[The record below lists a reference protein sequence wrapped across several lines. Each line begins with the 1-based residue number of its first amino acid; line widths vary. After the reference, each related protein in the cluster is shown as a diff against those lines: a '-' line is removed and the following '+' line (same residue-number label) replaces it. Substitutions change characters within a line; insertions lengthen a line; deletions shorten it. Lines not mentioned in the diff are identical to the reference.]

1 MHVLFIASLNTDDMT
16 QAGVDQYNVKVAIK
30 KPANHPSVFA
40 NIPVQTFN
48 YIIGSNTQ
56 PPAFAEGIAIGKILF
71 YIAIHLTLRPM
82 LCC

>member
-30 KPANHPSVFA
+30 KPTNHPSVFA

-48 YIIGSNTQ
+48 YIIGSDTMKSSS
-56 PPAFAEGIAIGKILF
+56 A
-71 YIAIHLTLRPM
+71 M
-82 LCC
+82 